1 MMSKSHNHTPINQDP
16 LLNAREGAAFL
27 QISVP
32 TFWRRVADRTIP
44 KPVKLGHLSRWP
56 QSEILGVIEAA
67 KAARTA
73 A

>member
-1 MMSKSHNHTPINQDP
+1 MLTV
-16 LLNAREGAAFL
+16 REAAAIL

-32 TFWRRVADRTIP
+32 TFNRHVANGIVP
-44 KPVKLGHLSRWP
+44 KPIKLGGLSRWMH
-56 QSEILGVIEAA
+56 SEILGVIEAA

>member
-1 MMSKSHNHTPINQDP
+1 MAPVMRGAISETPDP
-16 LLNAREGAAFL
+16 LLNAREAAAIL

-32 TFWRRVADRTIP
+32 TFWRHVANGLVP
-44 KPVKLGHLSRWP
+44 KPVKLGGLSRWP
-56 QSEILGVIEAA
+56 KSEILAVIEAA